1 MDLNAL
7 AALWGAARG
16 PRHRPARPLSRKRR
30 AITAFMLS
38 LMALYLAL
46 ASFWAGNAAGA
57 GLAGLDPAAAGKLLW
72 RIPLALGVAGALWD
86 AGCVVDPAPCRPYF
100 VSLPTLILAEGML
113 GLTTPVKRVL
123 AGLGAV
129 FSLGMAW
136 GRPGLFPLGLGYA
149 ALALLWTACLER
161 VIHALAPAGLL
172 RQRAFMILLLAMGAS
187 LVLLRGGP
195 AAPAFLPAL
204 ERAWSLPG
212 AELVRFW
219 QTRQASHLA
228 LPLGA
233 TLALLAVTAPCL
245 TRDLAGNRRPGTA
258 LAGGRTWGFTP
269 PWAGVARLQLHQL
282 LASRSGQ
289 LRLFLVVISVAL
301 GKEPEL
307 LTVGTL
313 KSPNAWSGIAAAF
326 TFGAVLMVPLCNLL
340 GYDRGGVRTWW
351 RAPILD
357 RDLLLGK
364 VAGCAAYGALA
375 APILLALLAGTTA
388 WHLVQVPAPGG
399 YSLHVIRA
407 ARPMGAGEL
416 LAVALL
422 MGAVF
427 LWLAGTGLERSLRG
441 AWPLGLD
448 GYGLKLQFD
457 DEKVAR
463 VGALLA
469 PLLWMGPVF
478 ALTMHFGWRIAAIAM
493 AAVAVGAGLRFR
505 RRLGWAAGDLQQNR
519 EEVTLA
525 LAAGG

>member
-1 MDLNAL
+1 LAL
-7 AALWGAARG
+7 AAFWG
-16 PRHRPARPLSRKRR
+16 
-30 AITAFMLS
+30 
-38 LMALYLAL
+38 
-46 ASFWAGNAAGA
+46 GNALGA
-57 GLAGLDPAAAGKLLW
+57 DLAGLDPAATGKLLW
-72 RIPLALGVAGALWD
+72 RIPLTLGVAGALWD
-86 AGCVVDPAPCRPYF
+86 AGCVVDPSPCRPYF
-100 VSLPTLILAEGML
+100 VALPTLILAEGML

-123 AGLGAV
+123 AGLGTV
-129 FSLGMAW
+129 FSLGLAW

-149 ALALLWTACLER
+149 VLALLWTACLER

-172 RQRAFMILLLAMGAS
+172 RQRTFVILLLALGAA
-187 LVLLRGGP
+187 LLLLKGGP

-204 ERAWSLPG
+204 ERAWSQPG

-219 QTRQASHLA
+219 QTRHDAHLA
-228 LPLGA
+228 LPLEA
-233 TLALLAVTAPCL
+233 TLALLALTALCL

-258 LAGGRTWGFTP
+258 LAGGRAWGFTP
-269 PWAGVARLQLHQL
+269 PWAGVARLQFHQL

-289 LRLFLVVISVAL
+289 LRLFMVMISVVL

-313 KSPNAWSGIAAAF
+313 KAPHAWSGIAAAF

-364 VAGCAAYGALA
+364 VVGCAAYGAIAVPL
-375 APILLALLAGTTA
+375 LLALLAGTTA
-388 WHLVQVPAPGG
+388 WHLVQVPAPDGFR
-399 YSLHVIRA
+399 LQLIRA
-407 ARPMGAGEL
+407 VRPMGGGEFLAVTLL
-416 LAVALL
+416 LAAL
-422 MGAVF
+422 F
-427 LWLAGTGLERSLRG
+427 LWLAGSGLERSLRG

-448 GYGLKLQFD
+448 GYGVKLQFD

-469 PLLWMGPVF
+469 PLLWLGPAF
-478 ALTMHFGWRIAAIAM
+478 ALTLHFGWKVSAVAM
-493 AAVAVGAGLRFR
+493 AAAVVGAGLRFR
-505 RRLGWAAGDLQQNR
+505 RRLDWAAGDLEANR
-519 EEVTLA
+519 ETVTLA